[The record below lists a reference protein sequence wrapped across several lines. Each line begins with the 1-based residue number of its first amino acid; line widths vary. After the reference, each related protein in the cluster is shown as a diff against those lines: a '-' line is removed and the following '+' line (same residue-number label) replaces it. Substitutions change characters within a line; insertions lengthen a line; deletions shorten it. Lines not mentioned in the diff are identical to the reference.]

1 MGVITDATDTEPYD
15 NGTRWR
21 PAASTDP
28 DTVTAQRIATVMD
41 SRPRHPA
48 RVTWDRLTEHM
59 EKYSDQLTPREF
71 AAIEVTCRALQAIA
85 DGAR

>member
-1 MGVITDATDTEPYD
+1 MMGVITDATDTEPYD

-21 PAASTDP
+21 PAASTDQLTP
-28 DTVTAQRIATVMD
+28 REFAAVMD